1 MSFDEVNLPGKIEF
15 GALGGP
21 QFKTEVVI
29 LGSGHEQ
36 RNAEWS
42 LVRHAWDVAPGIQS
56 KQDLDNVIAFWYARQ
71 GRLRGFRFR
80 DRTDFSVTGQVL
92 IAAAVGGET
101 STQLFRS
108 YSSGPTTYDRPI
120 FKPVAGSL
128 FLFVDGSPVSASLNS
143 ANGIV
148 TFAALAAG
156 VQLTADFQYDLLVRF
171 DSDHLRIQNVTHA
184 RDAVRS
190 LPIIE
195 TRDI

>member
-1 MSFDEVNLPGKIEF
+1 MSFDDVNLPGKIEF

-21 QFKTEVVI
+21 QFKTEVVV

-42 LVRHAWDVAPGIQS
+42 MVRHAWDVAPGIQS
-56 KQDLDNVIAFWYARQ
+56 QQDLDKVVAFWYARQ
-71 GRLRGFRFR
+71 GRLRDFRFR
-80 DRTDFSVTGQVL
+80 DRTDFSVTGQIL
-92 IAAAVGGET
+92 LAAAIGGET
-101 STQLFRS
+101 AIQLFRS
-108 YSSGPTTYDRPI
+108 YISGGVSFERPI

-128 FLFVDGSPVSASLNS
+128 TLYVDGSPVSAGLDSS
-143 ANGIV
+143 TGIV
-148 TFAALAAG
+148 TFSALSAG
-156 VQLTADFQYDLLVRF
+156 VQLSADFEYDIPVRF